1 MRFGQYLRDVRKAK
15 GLSQRALAAQIGV
28 DFTYLSK
35 IEQGRMAPPS
45 ESVIRHIAQVLKVDV
60 NELLNLSGKVPP
72 TLKAELQSNPLA
84 VELVRILSERRLPD
98 EVYQQM
104 LDLALKETR

>member
-1 MRFGQYLRDVRKAK
+1 MKFGQHLRDLRKAR
-15 GLSQRALAAQIGV
+15 GLSQRALASQVGI

-35 IEQGRMAPPS
+35 IEQGHNAPPS
-45 ESVIRHIAQVLKVDV
+45 ETVILRMALVLKVDV
-60 NELLNLSGKVPP
+60 NELLNLSGRVPP
-72 TLKAELQSNPLA
+72 TLKAELQTNPLA